1 VFAEPT
7 VNDFL
12 ARIDWHISKSLDR
25 AGRAVARVRADAAK
39 NGAFQSGR
47 RVILSIDA
55 VRAEFEAGI
64 EATLGELKRTVRN
77 TELDPKLLRDRVG
90 QRLTKF
96 TDDVKGTAQVRD
108 MGITGVDNHVTDEF
122 AAFDKYLQFALR
134 QFDVGFHDAPEPE
147 VPPMTDNSVTVGNMM
162 GNIQQG
168 SPGATQTFE
177 FKLNIE
183 AAQTALQSFES
194 ELSKIAIDDDRA
206 MQELAADVATIK
218 AQLSKP
224 SPSVAILH
232 EAGKSVRNVVE
243 GIVAG
248 VLTSPL
254 LMAAAALGKAIG
266 LN

>member
-7 VNDFL
+7 IDDFL
-12 ARIDWHISKSLDR
+12 ARIDWHISNALDK
-25 AGRAVARVRADAAK
+25 AGTEVARVRNEASLAGGFK
-39 NGAFQSGR
+39 SGR
-47 RVILSIDA
+47 MVML
-55 VRAEFEAGI
+55 GI
-64 EATLGELKRTVRN
+64 EAARKAFDGGVDTTLGELKRTIRM
-77 TELDPKLLRDRVG
+77 TKLDPKKLRELVG

-96 TDDVKGTAQVRD
+96 AAAAKTTAQID
-108 MGITGVDNHVTDEF
+108 NPATGGLADYSQEKFTDY
-122 AAFDKYLQFALR
+122 DKYLQFSLR

-147 VPPMTDNSVTVGNMM
+147 VPTLTDNSLKVGTMT
-162 GNIQQG
+162 GNIQQN

-183 AAQTALQSFES
+183 AAQTALQTFES
-194 ELSKIAIDDDRA
+194 ELSKSEIDDRA
-206 MQELAADVATIK
+206 RRELAAEIATIK

-224 SPSVAILH
+224 SLSVSTLH

-243 GIVAG
+243 GVVTG

-254 LMAAAALGKAIG
+254 LKAAIALGKALG

>member
-25 AGRAVARVRADAAK
+25 AARAVARVRADAAK

-96 TDDVKGTAQVRD
+96 TDDVKGTAQVR
-108 MGITGVDNHVTDEF
+108 
-122 AAFDKYLQFALR
+122 AFSD
-134 QFDVGFHDAPEPE
+134 
-147 VPPMTDNSVTVGNMM
+147 
-162 GNIQQG
+162 
-168 SPGATQTFE
+168 
-177 FKLNIE
+177 
-183 AAQTALQSFES
+183 
-194 ELSKIAIDDDRA
+194 
-206 MQELAADVATIK
+206 
-218 AQLSKP
+218 
-224 SPSVAILH
+224 
-232 EAGKSVRNVVE
+232 
-243 GIVAG
+243 
-248 VLTSPL
+248 
-254 LMAAAALGKAIG
+254 
-266 LN
+266 